1 MQLIYPEGAPKEHQ
15 REMEMVL
22 AKAEVAFLTALKDAP
37 LKDVQVW
44 EHHAYQMVET
54 VIVAFANL
62 VGERLIINK
71 YLKSVSEYAFSQ
83 LPDHPEP
90 TVMGDYGLFR
100 RKDFVKKAEL
110 YVKHSEGWLKHLE
123 SSTIDVPRNAALDD
137 VDDSVDNLENEAL
150 LKEWMDGVQK
160 KTGHRPTEKELY
172 DRATVSRAEFTNW
185 KKGTGGDKVHKLIT
199 EEMDKHWDWKKME
212 GRWKVTIHMIL
223 SMLPPAIS

>member
-1 MQLIYPEGAPKEHQ
+1 
-15 REMEMVL
+15 MVL
-22 AKAEVAFLTALKDAP
+22 AKAEVAYLTALKDVP

-54 VIVAFANL
+54 VVVAFANL

-71 YLKSVSEYAFSQ
+71 YLKSVSDYAFSQ
-83 LPDHPEP
+83 LPAHPEP

-100 RKDFVKKAEL
+100 RKDFIKKAEEH
-110 YVKHSEGWLKHLE
+110 VKHSEGWLKHLE
-123 SSTIDVPRNAALDD
+123 RTIRKEVSVLDD
-137 VDDSVDNLENEAL
+137 VDDSVDDLENEAL

-160 KTGHRPTEKELY
+160 RTGHRPTEKEFY

-185 KKGTGGDKVHKLIT
+185 KKGTDGDKVHKLIT
-199 EEMDKHWDWKKME
+199 EEMDKHWDWKKHE
-212 GRWKVTIHMIL
+212 ARWKVTIHVIL

>member
-71 YLKSVSEYAFSQ
+71 YLKSVSEYAFLS
-83 LPDHPEP
+83 
-90 TVMGDYGLFR
+90 
-100 RKDFVKKAEL
+100 
-110 YVKHSEGWLKHLE
+110 
-123 SSTIDVPRNAALDD
+123 
-137 VDDSVDNLENEAL
+137 
-150 LKEWMDGVQK
+150 
-160 KTGHRPTEKELY
+160 
-172 DRATVSRAEFTNW
+172 
-185 KKGTGGDKVHKLIT
+185 LI
-199 EEMDKHWDWKKME
+199 H
-212 GRWKVTIHMIL
+212 I
-223 SMLPPAIS
+223 

>member
-1 MQLIYPEGAPKEHQ
+1 MPVELIYPEGAPKEHQ

-22 AKAEVAFLTALKDAP
+22 AKAEVAFLTALKDVP

-54 VIVAFANL
+54 VVVAFANL

-83 LPDHPEP
+83 LPAHPEP

-110 YVKHSEGWLKHLE
+110 HVKHSEGWLKHLE
-123 SSTIDVPRNAALDD
+123 TSMIAPGTLVDL
-137 VDDSVDNLENEAL
+137 DDSVDDLPNEAL
-150 LKEWMDGVQK
+150 LKEWMDGVEK
-160 KTGHRPTEKELY
+160 KEGHRPTEKELY
-172 DRATVSRAEFTNW
+172 DRATVSRAGFTNW
-185 KKGTGGDKVHKLIT
+185 KKGTAGDKMHKLIT

-212 GRWKVTIHMIL
+212 NRWKVTIHVILTMIL
-223 SMLPPAIS
+223 PAIS

>member
-1 MQLIYPEGAPKEHQ
+1 
-15 REMEMVL
+15 MVL

-83 LPDHPEP
+83 LPDHPKP

-100 RKDFVKKAEL
+100 QKDFVKKAEL
-110 YVKHSEGWLKHLE
+110 HVKHSEGWLKHLE
-123 SSTIDVPRNAALDD
+123 TSLIAPEALDD
-137 VDDSVDNLENEAL
+137 LDNPVDDLPNEAL
-150 LKEWMDGVQK
+150 LKEWMDGVEK
-160 KTGHRPTEKELY
+160 KEGHRPTEKELY

>member
-1 MQLIYPEGAPKEHQ
+1 MCI
-15 REMEMVL
+15 R
-22 AKAEVAFLTALKDAP
+22 DS
-37 LKDVQVW
+37 
-44 EHHAYQMVET
+44 HAYQMVET

-110 YVKHSEGWLKHLE
+110 YVKHSEGWLKHLDGY
-123 SSTIDVPRNAALDD
+123 TTDVLRNAALDD

-199 EEMDKHWDWKKME
+199 EEMDLSL
-212 GRWKVTIHMIL
+212 IHI
-223 SMLPPAIS
+223 